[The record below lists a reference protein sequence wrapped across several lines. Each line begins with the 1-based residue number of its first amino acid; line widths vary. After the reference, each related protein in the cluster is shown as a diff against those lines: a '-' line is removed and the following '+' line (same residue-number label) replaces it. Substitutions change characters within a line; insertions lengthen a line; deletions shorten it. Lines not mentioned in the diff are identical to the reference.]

1 MRAFRAWVS
10 ALFLAGSA
18 LLAGCDTVGY
28 YYQSVAGHLS
38 LMAQR
43 QSLDEAIDSARQ
55 AHDDKLARRLEDARA
70 IRAYASRELDLPD
83 NRSYR
88 VYANIKRP
96 FAVWNVFA
104 APELSVK
111 LKEWCFLVV
120 GCVTYRGYYDR
131 AAAQAY
137 ADTLRA
143 EGWDVDVAGIPA
155 YSTLGYFDDPLLNTF
170 VNLPEGELARLIF
183 HELAH
188 QVVYAKG
195 DTAFNESFATAVE
208 TIGVERWLADV
219 ATPEIRSEYSTY
231 DARRVQFRALLLDYR
246 NRLEALYAS
255 AVSDAEKRAGKR
267 ALFDSLRAD
276 YAKLKA
282 GWGGYAGY
290 DRWFAQ
296 PLSNAHLGAVASYL
310 QWVPA
315 FTALY
320 QRDGG
325 DWARFYADVKAMAH
339 APQAERTA
347 ALTALAPPAAPGAQ
361 ASRAASTAT
370 SDVSGRPR
378 DSSKLLF

>member
-1 MRAFRAWVS
+1 MTIARALLLS
-10 ALFLAGSA
+10 LSLAGAA
-18 LLAGCDTVGY
+18 LLTGCDTVGY
-28 YYQSVAGHLS
+28 YYQSVTGHLS

-43 QSLDEAIDSARQ
+43 QPIDDAIASARD
-55 AHDDKLARRLEDARA
+55 AHNDKLATRLEDAKR
-70 IRAYASRELDLPD
+70 IRAYASRELGLPD
-83 NRSYR
+83 NGSYR
-88 VYANIKRP
+88 VYANLKRS

-131 AAAQAY
+131 SAAMAY
-137 ADTLRA
+137 AETLRA
-143 EGWDVDVAGIPA
+143 QGLDVDVAGIPA

-195 DTAFNESFATAVE
+195 DTAFNESFATTVE
-208 TIGVERWLADV
+208 TIGVERWLV
-219 ATPEIRSEYSTY
+219 QEATPAVREEYALY

-255 AVSDAEKRAGKR
+255 PAPDDEKRTAKR
-267 ALFDSLRAD
+267 AIFASLQAD

-282 GWGGYAGY
+282 SWGGYTGY

-296 PLSNAHLGAVASYL
+296 PLSNAHLGAVVSYL

-320 QRDGG
+320 QRDGR
-325 DWARFYADVKAMAH
+325 DWARFYADVKAMAREPK
-339 APQAERTA
+339 PQREA
-347 ALTALAPPAAPGAQ
+347 ALTVLTPPAAPSKEAQ
-361 ASRAASTAT
+361 KVT
-370 SDVSGRPR
+370 SSQ
-378 DSSKLLF
+378 